1 MLLLTLSLH
10 SPWVTV
16 KMHDRHQPYSVEVLF
31 EDHVTLSDGRS
42 KPHLV
47 LLQLTSETLIVR
59 RLKTT
64 QVSSINNKDIQ
75 TIVSRNVTLR
85 RHPTTNSFGFSIK
98 GGCDTGFPVLIS
110 RVVYTNA
117 HLLHVGDAILSINNE
132 DTSNLTH
139 DQVITKLRNI
149 SGDQVNLTVRY
160 MNDMAPYLHS
170 TSTTARSSLSS
181 SIMPTVKTSFTLPT
195 SASVRM
201 RRQQNRMSAEY
212 PSGYHRPGKQQQR
225 LSLMLS
231 DQQQNTD
238 EYELL
243 SRLLLCENESERCRR
258 QLNTFAKEQQQ
269 QSESISLLTEEDDE
283 DNSTV
288 DYVSVQEYS
297 LLYAYVTQYLSGT
310 DKLRINSFQLHTL
323 DGSQSGIIIAD
334 TAIQQHMWIS
344 RINMVIHNLTAR
356 TLTELNQTL
365 LPSEQ
370 VLYATWIHER
380 VTNIN
385 QNRLPEWKPI
395 FIVFKGS
402 DLYIFDDNKPPPLCA
417 YDFICCSRVYPIV
430 EILIEMTSSKHRL
443 DDRQYCFTLTLSSDL
458 VTQRRYLNFE
468 TKTELD
474 EFNSNVQRSTYMSVY
489 ALKNRAF
496 GCMYQGQIC
505 RLIIDITKGF
515 EMYNNETNIIL
526 WSFTFDQLQ
535 SSSDNGRDKI
545 YFEFKRDLIVSNEN
559 EPTIHIEI
567 QCQHLR
573 ILIHVINAFLTVKL
587 IGKRDDTII
596 QEIISSD

>member
-1 MLLLTLSLH
+1 
-10 SPWVTV
+10 
-16 KMHDRHQPYSVEVLF
+16 MHDRHQSYPIEVLF

-64 QVSSINNKDIQ
+64 QVSSINNKQVQ
-75 TIVSRNVTLR
+75 TIVPRNVTLK
-85 RHPTTNSFGFSIK
+85 RHPTTHSLGFSIK
-98 GGCDTGFPVLIS
+98 GGSDTGFPVLIS

-132 DTSNLTH
+132 NISTLTH
-139 DQVITKLRNI
+139 DEVITKLRDT
-149 SGDQVNLTVRY
+149 SGDQVNLTVQY

-170 TSTTARSSLSS
+170 TTSTARSSLSS
-181 SIMPTVKTSFTLPT
+181 IIPTVQTSFTLPT
-195 SASVRM
+195 SSSVRL

-212 PSGYHRPGKQQQR
+212 PSRYHRPGRQQQR

-231 DQQQNTD
+231 SQQKDTD
-238 EYELL
+238 DYELL
-243 SRLLLCENESERCRR
+243 SRLLLCENENERSRR
-258 QLNTFAKEQQQ
+258 QLEEFAKEQQEQ
-269 QSESISLLTEEDDE
+269 QQPQQEQEQQQQIQSTTTLIDEDDE
-283 DNSTV
+283 DNSTI

-297 LLYAYVTQYLSGT
+297 LLYAYVTQYITGT
-310 DKLRINSFQLHTL
+310 DKLRANSFQLHTL
-323 DGSQSGIIIAD
+323 DGSQSGIIIND
-334 TAIQQHMWIS
+334 TSIQQHSWIS
-344 RINMVIHNLTAR
+344 RINTIIHNLTTR
-356 TLTELNQTL
+356 TLNELNQTL

-395 FIVFKGS
+395 FIVLKGS
-402 DLYIFDDNKPPPLCA
+402 DLYIFDDNKPPPLCP

-430 EILIEMTSSKHRL
+430 EILFELISSKYL
-443 DDRQYCFTLTLSSDL
+443 CDDRQYCFTLTLSNDL
-458 VTQRRYLNFE
+458 ITKCRYLNFE
-468 TKTELD
+468 AKNELD
-474 EFNSNVQRSTYMSVY
+474 EFLSNWQRSLYMSVY

-496 GCMYQGQIC
+496 GCTYQGQIC
-505 RLIIDITKGF
+505 RLIIDIYKGF
-515 EMYNNETNIIL
+515 EMYTNETNVIL
-526 WSFTFDQLQ
+526 WSFTFEQLQ

-545 YFEFKRDLIVSNEN
+545 YFEFKRDSISNDN
-559 EPTIHIEI
+559 EPTIRIEV

-573 ILIHVINAFLTVKL
+573 ILIHVINAFLTTKL
-587 IGKRDDTII
+587 IGKQDNTI
-596 QEIISSD
+596 D

>member
-1 MLLLTLSLH
+1 
-10 SPWVTV
+10 
-16 KMHDRHQPYSVEVLF
+16 MHDRLQPYSVEVLF

-59 RLKTT
+59 RLKTA
-64 QVSSINNKDIQ
+64 QVSSINNKDFQ
-75 TIVSRNVTLR
+75 TIVSRNVTLK
-85 RHPTTNSFGFSIK
+85 RHPTTHSFGFSIK

-132 DTSNLTH
+132 DISNLTH
-139 DQVITKLRNI
+139 DEVITKLRNI
-149 SGDQVNLTVRY
+149 STDQVNLTVKY
-160 MNDMAPYLHS
+160 MNHMAPYLHS
-170 TSTTARSSLSS
+170 TSSTIRSAFSS
-181 SIMPTVKTSFTLPT
+181 VPQFIPPTSYTLPT

-201 RRQQNRMSAEY
+201 RRQKNRLSAEY
-212 PSGYHRPGKQQQR
+212 PSRYHRPGKQQQR

-231 DQQQNTD
+231 DQLQDTE

-243 SRLLLCENESERCRR
+243 SRLLLCENENERCRR

-269 QSESISLLTEEDDE
+269 QHEQQQATSSISILIDEDDE
-283 DNSTV
+283 DNATV
-288 DYVSVQEYS
+288 DYVPVQEYS

-310 DKLRINSFQLHTL
+310 DKLRTNSFQLHTL

-334 TAIQQHMWIS
+334 TSVQQHMWIS
-344 RINMVIHNLTAR
+344 RINMVIHNLTTR

-370 VLYATWIHER
+370 VLYATWLHER
-380 VTNIN
+380 VTNID
-385 QNRLPEWKPI
+385 QNRLPEWKAM
-395 FIVFKGS
+395 FLVFKGS
-402 DLYIFDDNKPPPLCA
+402 DLYIFDENKPPPLCA

-430 EILIEMTSSKHRL
+430 EILIEIISSKYRL
-443 DDRQYCFTLTLSSDL
+443 DDRQYCFTLTLSNDIA
-458 VTQRRYLNFE
+458 TQCRYLNFE

-474 EFNSNVQRSTYMSVY
+474 EFNSNWQRSLYMAVHG
-489 ALKNRAF
+489 LKTRAF

-505 RLIIDITKGF
+505 RLIIDIFKGF
-515 EMYNNETNIIL
+515 EMLNNETNLIL
-526 WSFTFDQLQ
+526 WSYTYDQLQ

-545 YFEFKRDLIVSNEN
+545 YFEFKHDLFSLNEN
-559 EPTIHIEI
+559 EPTVHIEV

-573 ILIHVINAFLTVKL
+573 ILIHVINSFLTVKL
-587 IGKRDDTII
+587 IGKQDDTII
-596 QEIISSD
+596 QENLSSD